1 MRPLANRPSLPFRS
15 YTLDGNRL
23 SNQIGMLE
31 SSDVR
36 KPVKNNSEQRWCINR
51 VAHNYIINIIYNYIH
66 TLHTL
71 HALHAL
77 HTLQY
82 ITYITLPY
90 ITLHYIALHCIAYMH
105 TCIHASIHACMT
117 CKYIKIHKNT
127 YKIIQVVPG
136 QAGGGS
142 FKFETLIAYRAEQR
156 LRL

>member
-1 MRPLANRPSLPFRS
+1 MHWMMRPLANRPSLPFRS

-71 HALHAL
+71 HALHTLHTVHTLHTSHAFIHYCTYIYFFHTLHAFHTLEMTIEIHAL
-77 HTLQY
+77 HTHIY
-82 ITYITLPY
+82 IHIICIICRHVLYIY
-90 ITLHYIALHCIAYMH
+90 IHVYIHM
-105 TCIHASIHACMT
+105 
-117 CKYIKIHKNT
+117 
-127 YKIIQVVPG
+127 
-136 QAGGGS
+136 
-142 FKFETLIAYRAEQR
+142 
-156 LRL
+156 